1 MGCLV
6 IKPVAMSG
14 PPLMHG
20 TGCWLGLMFPHMLG
34 GTSVLLENR
43 GFKPE
48 EVWSTVERDRI
59 SQIIII
65 LKNDNWL

>member
-1 MGCLV
+1 
-6 IKPVAMSG
+6 
-14 PPLMHG
+14 MHG

-48 EVWSTVERDRI
+48 EVWRHDRAR
-59 SQIIII
+59 SG
-65 LKNDNWL
+65 LANHHCG